1 MTNYPFDYD
10 VYDAL
15 EPFEEPEPPRQQQP
29 VSRRGGKRLAPKE
42 PSRQTERRRRPQA
55 DSRRPQGTRSHSSQ
69 GYPRQ
74 EENPS
79 RYSEEERPRRRKPR
93 RRKRL
98 LGRIL
103 LILFCIL
110 IGAGLGMLAFLWES
124 GMLSLNSLS
133 SALPGAPSGTPV
145 NQTCLTV
152 DTLEP
157 TDFVTDLSEDTQ
169 VSFASPPDFTTPGTR
184 EVSLVLSG
192 GWGRET
198 TLTATLTVEADTTP
212 PVIEGVSDR
221 TIFLGEKVAYKQG
234 ITVTDDYD
242 QEVALE
248 VDSSQVDPTRAG
260 SYTVTYRAT
269 DRSGNTA
276 EATALFSFTQPS
288 EYAELAA
295 EKAKDVLSQI
305 TAGIEVTSGSD
316 TDYKIAVARAIYDWC
331 RNTIGYS
338 GHSEKGDWQQAAYE
352 GFTKRSGDCYTYF
365 STAKALLEAAEIPN
379 IDVEKTYVEGRAMH
393 YWSLINCGT
402 GWYHFDTT
410 PRVGDGDD
418 FFMVTDAFLEAYS
431 VSHKNSHEFDH
442 SLYPATPAE

>member
-1 MTNYPFDYD
+1 MADRPFDYD
-10 VYDAL
+10 AYESLA
-15 EPFEEPEPPRQQQP
+15 PFEEPEPPRQQP

-42 PSRQTERRRRPQA
+42 PSRGTARRSQPAERRDRERESRSGERRQ
-55 DSRRPQGTRSHSSQ
+55 SESRSHSGHSAVGPEQ
-69 GYPRQ
+69 
-74 EENPS
+74 
-79 RYSEEERPRRRKPR
+79 RRRKPR
-93 RRKRL
+93 RKKRL

-103 LILFCIL
+103 LILACII
-110 IGAGLGMLAFLWES
+110 IGSGLGALAFLWES

-133 SALPGAPSGTPV
+133 LPGAPSGTPV
-145 NQTCLTV
+145 DQTCLTI

-157 TDFVTDLSEDTQ
+157 SDFVTDLSEDTE
-169 VSFASPPDFTTPGTR
+169 VSFASAPDFTTPGTR
-184 EVSLVLSG
+184 EVSLLLSG
-192 GWGRET
+192 SWGRET
-198 TLTATLTVEADTTP
+198 TLTATLTVVQDTTA
-212 PVIEGVSDR
+212 PVIEGVEDR
-221 TIFLGEKVAYKQG
+221 TIYLGETVAYKQG

-242 QEVALE
+242 QEVELE

-260 SYTVTYRAT
+260 SYTVVYRAT

-295 EKAKDVLSQI
+295 EKAETVLSQI
-305 TAGIEVTSGSD
+305 TAGIEVTDGSD
-316 TDYKIAVARAIYDWC
+316 TEYKIAVAQAIYNWC
-331 RNTIGYS
+331 RNNIGYS
-338 GHSEKGDWQQAAYE
+338 GHAEKGDWQYAAYL
-352 GFTKRSGDCYTYF
+352 GFTQRSGDCYTYF

-418 FFMVTDAFLEAYS
+418 FFMVTGAFLEAYS

-442 SLYPATPAE
+442 SLYPATPEE